1 MQGACCKL
9 PRMEAKPFA
18 GLLAPLAALVF
29 VAGWVLA
36 VAAFFVIGTETCAQV
51 NLGIAGRVEVCQDT
65 TSSAVILLT
74 VIGFAASVGSLFLLA
89 LRYVIL
95 AMAGIEENTRNRPG

>member
-1 MQGACCKL
+1 MGT
-9 PRMEAKPFA
+9 ESFA
-18 GLLAPLAALVF
+18 RLLAPLAVGVF
-29 VAGWVLA
+29 IGGWIRA

-89 LRYVIL
+89 LRYLIL
-95 AMAGIEENTRNRPG
+95 VMVRIEENTRR